1 MSTLS
6 ILIPVFNEV
15 RTVDRLGSEIAA
27 LPKGFL
33 HDVIIVDDGSSD
45 GSASQLH
52 AFLISQDVKSELI
65 RKENGGKGTAII
77 AGIPHCGGSHMAIF
91 DADLE
96 LDVADLPKIFAPIL
110 TGKSDV
116 VFGVR
121 KFSSQSSF
129 TFRYVMGNRF
139 LSLFYGILFNHYLS
153 DIMCGGKLLP
163 IELWKKLDLKLHG
176 FTTEAEIATKVWSA
190 GYTPWE
196 VEINYSPRTR
206 EEGKGITV
214 FDAAKIIFL
223 LVSLR
228 LRLRKNK

>member
-6 ILIPVFNEV
+6 ILIPVFNEARSVV
-15 RTVDRLGSEIAA
+15 RLASGIAD

-33 HDVIIVDDGSSD
+33 HDVVIVDDGSSD

-52 AFLISQDVKSELI
+52 TLLISQGLKSELI
-65 RKENGGKGTAII
+65 RKKNGGKGTAII
-77 AGIPHCGGSHMAIF
+77 AGIPHCRGSHMAIF

-96 LDVADLPKIFAPIL
+96 LDVGDLPKIFAPVL

-121 KFSSQSSF
+121 NFSSQSSF
-129 TFRYVMGNRF
+129 TYRYVMGNKF
-139 LSLFYGILFNHYLS
+139 LSHFYSILFNHYLT

-163 IELWKKLDLKLHG
+163 IELWRELDLKLHG
-176 FTTEAEIATKVWSA
+176 FTTEAEIAAKVWSA

-196 VEINYSPRTR
+196 VEVNYSPRTR

-214 FDAAKIIFL
+214 LDAAKIIFL

-228 LRLRKNK
+228 FRLRRNR

>member
-6 ILIPVFNEV
+6 ILIPVFNEA
-15 RTVDRLGSEIAA
+15 RTVARLGSELSA
-27 LPKGFL
+27 LPKDFL
-33 HDVIIVDDGSSD
+33 HDVVIVDDGSSD
-45 GSASQLH
+45 GSASHLH
-52 AFLISQDVKSELI
+52 EFLVSQGVKSALI
-65 RKENGGKGTAII
+65 AKRNGGKGTAIV
-77 AGIPHCGGSHMAIF
+77 AGIPHCRASHMVIF

-96 LDVADLPKIFAPIL
+96 LDVADLPRLFAPVL
-110 TGKSDV
+110 SGKSDV

-121 KFSSQSSF
+121 KFSSNSSF
-129 TFRYVMGNRF
+129 TYRYVMGNRF
-139 LSLFYGILFNHYLS
+139 LSHFYGLLFNHYLT

-163 IELWKKLDLKLHG
+163 LDLWKELDLKLHG
-176 FTTEAEIATKVWSA
+176 FSTEAEIAAKVWRA

-228 LRLRKNK
+228 LRLRRKK